1 MTQEEYIDYLR
12 YVYVKA
18 DGNKLADSSVI
29 HYGVNAINSINERL
43 QSIFG
48 PEFSIYEIDDIEVL
62 SSIRKKL
69 FSEPDFVTSN
79 KKGNQMYS
87 AGMNRYFEYASGLMF
102 RGKKDILPSLDKP
115 IKLVD
120 RPMAA
125 NEPKTRTINTPDRN
139 RIKIIQCEQAYNY
152 TCQIDVKHETFIVN
166 KTSHQYM
173 EGHHLIPLN
182 KQSCFINS
190 LDCFANILV
199 VCPTCHRFLHYAEKT
214 KREDKLK
221 ELYDERANRLENSG
235 IDVDL
240 KQFLELADSRPSGT
254 VYSF

>member
-79 KKGNQMYS
+79 KKGNLRQRFIFRPE
-87 AGMNRYFEYASGLMF
+87 GRECLKVLNRSC
-102 RGKKDILPSLDKP
+102 R
-115 IKLVD
+115 
-120 RPMAA
+120 
-125 NEPKTRTINTPDRN
+125 NER
-139 RIKIIQCEQAYNY
+139 
-152 TCQIDVKHETFIVN
+152 V
-166 KTSHQYM
+166 
-173 EGHHLIPLN
+173 
-182 KQSCFINS
+182 
-190 LDCFANILV
+190 
-199 VCPTCHRFLHYAEKT
+199 
-214 KREDKLK
+214 
-221 ELYDERANRLENSG
+221 
-235 IDVDL
+235 
-240 KQFLELADSRPSGT
+240 
-254 VYSF
+254 